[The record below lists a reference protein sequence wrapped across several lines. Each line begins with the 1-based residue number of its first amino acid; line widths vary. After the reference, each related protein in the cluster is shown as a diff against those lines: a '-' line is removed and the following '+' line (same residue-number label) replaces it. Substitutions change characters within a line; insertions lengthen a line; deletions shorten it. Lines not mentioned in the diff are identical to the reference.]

1 MSYMIENQKQMELRC
16 DWYEIEKAQ
25 IQKAIKLFFP
35 NIWEDQLLSILKNIK
50 GAKDLKK
57 IEISSGAVKAKDGGA
72 SAAQKIV
79 DFKRQEKE
87 LLK

>member
-1 MSYMIENQKQMELRC
+1 
-16 DWYEIEKAQ
+16 
-25 IQKAIKLFFP
+25 
-35 NIWEDQLLSILKNIK
+35 LKNIK